1 MGMSLR
7 KNIGAYLRAAY
18 AAVATALTAAG
29 SGDNTAVTGVT
40 VDRFAA
46 GSPLSCSVL
55 YAIAATI
62 ANTKTLSLAYK
73 VQHGAKSDASDMAD
87 YAVVANGV
95 VMNGKSDGSA
105 QTGLVKH
112 DVDLNGALQYI
123 RIVFTPDL
131 SATSA
136 DTATVA
142 PVFVFGGM
150 AELP

>member
-7 KNIGAYLRAAY
+7 KNIGAYLHAAY

-29 SGDNTAVTGVT
+29 TGDNTAVTGSV

-73 VQHGAKSDASDMAD
+73 IQHGTKSDGSDMAD
-87 YAVVANGV
+87 YAAVASTV
-95 VMNGKSDGSA
+95 VMTGNAGGTE
-105 QTGLVKH
+105 QTGIVKH
-112 DVDLNGALQYI
+112 DVDLTGALQYI
-123 RIVFTPDL
+123 RVVFTPDL
-131 SATSA
+131 SATGV
-136 DTATVA
+136 DTATVS